1 MTLRARTWKNSVTRT
16 EARTRKIVAY
26 GRRSARTPGISPGR
40 SRLSFGRSRRRE
52 PFGTPPFSSFGARL
66 RRRVPQYGH
75 SVMYGDT
82 SELHFLQTTKSSG
95 PLDTP
100 PSLRRQLLR
109 YGRFCDLVHDLVE
122 IVVRLVDDRL
132 PVSAVALLQ
141 DVVDPGKLRL
151 GSELLRVR
159 AQTVEGAAGEVAR
172 RHAVVA
178 REIDHLAV
186 EPVARRHPAVLVEH
200 LERVVAELLAGLEV
214 LGQLLGHR
222 LDQRREP
229 ERVLDPRLPV
239 HRAHLHRAE
248 VRVRADVVPEVRVVL
263 DGLRLD
269 HGADALV
276 EVLPVAVGRWH
287 PDTRELTE
295 DRHPRRG
302 QPGRLAAPERRVGR
316 QREQQ
321 RHVDAHPVGD
331 VDGLVGVVHPDVH
344 VQPEDDLLA
353 GHEAQ
358 RVDEVAVARAA
369 GDPLVLPER
378 ERVRAGRADREVA
391 AAGDLRD
398 PAAQP
403 AQLGAR
409 LAGVLA
415 RLRRDLEHRFVEL
428 GLDFLLRALGL
439 FEQVLDRV
447 HEIPRLALDDHQLLL
462 DAERVAGA
470 AEVRL
475 HGAGG

>member
-1 MTLRARTWKNSVTRT
+1 MSSIPAS
-16 EARTRKIVAY
+16 
-26 GRRSARTPGISPGR
+26 SAS
-40 SRLSFGRSRRRE
+40 E
-52 PFGTPPFSSFGARL
+52 PSS
-66 RRRVPQYGH
+66 
-75 SVMYGDT
+75 S
-82 SELHFLQTTKSSG
+82 
-95 PLDTP
+95 
-100 PSLRRQLLR
+100 
-109 YGRFCDLVHDLVE
+109 
-122 IVVRLVDDRL
+122 
-132 PVSAVALLQ
+132 
-141 DVVDPGKLRL
+141 
-151 GSELLRVR
+151 RVR
-159 AQTVEGAAGEVAR
+159 PQAVEDAAGEVPR

-178 REIDHLAV
+178 REVDHLAV

-200 LERVVAELLAGLEV
+200 LERVLAELLAGLEV
-214 LGQLLGHR
+214 LGQLLDHR

-239 HRAHLHRAE
+239 HRAHLDRAE
-248 VRVRADVVPEVRVVL
+248 VRVRADVVPEVGVVL

-269 HGADALV
+269 HRADALV
-276 EVLPVAVGRWH
+276 EVLPVAVGGRH
-287 PDTRELTE
+287 PDARELAE

-321 RHVDAHPVGD
+321 RHVDAHAVGD

-344 VQPEDDLLA
+344 VEPEDDLLA

-391 AAGDLRD
+391 AAGDLGD
-398 PAAQP
+398 PAAQA

-409 LAGVLA
+409 LARVLA
-415 RLRRDLEHRFVEL
+415 RLRGDLEHGLVEL
-428 GLDFLLRALGL
+428 GLDLLLRALG
-439 FEQVLDRV
+439 VLEEVFDRV

-462 DAERVAGA
+462 DAERVARA